1 MKQNVFSKMLA
12 VGAVSAIALSTAFAQ
27 TTTTKETTAT
37 TGTTGAGVSAT
48 TTTSGTTGVTAS
60 TTTTAGSTLDGTG
73 TITTFTPGES
83 FTVRSESS
91 TSPVTYYTSKD
102 VTVVDPT
109 GAAVDVKYLRA
120 DVPVKYTYVKQGD
133 RMVVSKIIVQRPL
146 AEITKET
153 TTTTTTTTRK

>member
-1 MKQNVFSKMLA
+1 MKQNRFIKMLA
-12 VGAVSAIALSTAFAQ
+12 VGAVSAVAVSTAFAQ

-48 TTTSGTTGVTAS
+48 TTTSGTTGVSATTS
-60 TTTTAGSTLDGTG
+60 TSTLDGTG

-109 GAAVDVKYLRA
+109 GAAVDVKYLRS
-120 DVPVKYTYVKQGD
+120 DIPVKYTYVKQGD
-133 RMVVSKIIVQRPL
+133 RMVVSKIIVQKPL

>member
-1 MKQNVFSKMLA
+1 MKQNRFSKLLA
-12 VGAVSAIALSTAFAQ
+12 VGAVSAVAMTTAFAQ

-60 TTTTAGSTLDGTG
+60 TATTTSTLDGTG
-73 TITTFTPGES
+73 MITTFTPGES
-83 FTVRSESS
+83 FSVRSESS
-91 TSPVTYYTSKD
+91 TSPTTYYTSKD

>member
-1 MKQNVFSKMLA
+1 MKQNLFSKMLA
-12 VGAVSAIALSTAFAQ
+12 VGAVSALALSTAFAQ
-27 TTTTKETTAT
+27 TTTTKEVT

-48 TTTSGTTGVTAS
+48 TTTAGTTGVSAS
-60 TTTTAGSTLDGTG
+60 TTTSTSTLDGTG
-73 TITTFTPGES
+73 VITSFTPGEA
-83 FTVRSESS
+83 FTVRTESS

-109 GAAVDVKYLRA
+109 GAAVDVKYLRS

-133 RMVVSKIIVQRPL
+133 RMVVSKIIVQKPL

>member
-1 MKQNVFSKMLA
+1 MKQNRFTKMLA
-12 VGAVSAIALSTAFAQ
+12 VGAVSAMALSTAFAQ

-37 TGTTGAGVSAT
+37 TGTTGTGVSAT
-48 TTTSGTTGVTAS
+48 TTTSGTTGVSATTS
-60 TTTTAGSTLDGTG
+60 TSTLDGTG
-73 TITTFTPGES
+73 VITSFTPGEA
-83 FTVRSESS
+83 FTVRSETS

-109 GAAVDVKYLRA
+109 GAVVDVRYLRP

-133 RMVVSKIIVQRPL
+133 RMVVSKIIVQKPL

-153 TTTTTTTTRK
+153 TTTTTTTRK